1 MVGAGPT
8 NLAAAIYTAR
18 EDIATLILEKKT
30 IGGLAALTDK
40 VDNYPGFAN
49 GVSGLELAQQ
59 LQLQAERFGAKIELG
74 EVTNIKPLTKGLLAV
89 TVDDDQVYRA
99 RTVLLGSG
107 SSWRRLRIPGED
119 QFYGRGVHNCATC
132 DGAFY
137 RNQRLIVVGGGNS
150 AAQES
155 LFLTKFAR
163 KIDVLIR
170 GSAWRATDVLI
181 NQIAKNPKIK
191 VHFHH
196 QLQSIEGDLKPL
208 PKVKQV
214 QVIDTRTDDTTNWP
228 ADGVFVFIGLLPA
241 TGFLAQTAV
250 ELDANGFIVTN
261 SDFQTNLA
269 GVFAAGDVRSG
280 ATMQIASAVGEGASA
295 ALAIRHYLD
304 NQTAT

>member
-1 MVGAGPT
+1 MTTRFIRLGRFCWGVVHLG
-8 NLAAAIYTAR
+8 
-18 EDIATLILEKKT
+18 
-30 IGGLAALTDK
+30 
-40 VDNYPGFAN
+40 VDCG
-49 GVSGLELAQQ
+49 
-59 LQLQAERFGAKIELG
+59 
-74 EVTNIKPLTKGLLAV
+74 
-89 TVDDDQVYRA
+89 
-99 RTVLLGSG
+99 
-107 SSWRRLRIPGED
+107 IPGED

-137 RNQRLIVVGGGNS
+137 RDQHLIVVGGGNS

-163 KIDVLIR
+163 QIDILIR
-170 GSAWRATDVLI
+170 GSAWRATDVLV
-181 NQIAKNPKIK
+181 NQITKNPKIK

-214 QVIDTRTDDTTNWP
+214 KVIDTRTDQKASWP
-228 ADGVFVFIGLLPA
+228 ADGIFVFIGLLPA
-241 TGFLAQTAV
+241 TGFLAQTDV
-250 ELDANGFIVTN
+250 GLDTNGFIVTN

-304 NQTAT
+304 DQTPI